1 MSKKALRNFV
11 AFAILLTLT
20 VILLGAWTRL
30 EDAGLGC
37 PDWPGCY
44 GHYTV
49 PQDSEYIAKA
59 EVEYNQ
65 KFEAE
70 KAWPEMIHRY
80 FASTLGLVVLIIFV
94 GALIGRKKDSSIP
107 IVLPSILL
115 PLVIFQGLLGMWT
128 VTLKVHPFIV
138 MSHLMGGFTTIS
150 LLFLYY
156 LQLRPK
162 IVSLSQVVAKK
173 FKGFALI
180 GLVLVAVQIA
190 LGGWTASNYAATIC
204 TDLPVCNSG
213 WTKNVDFKEGFD
225 LWQKGFEFDEFKI
238 HEDEKKLADLNKAQ
252 GKAFINYEGGVLSS
266 EGKVAIHVTHRFGAY
281 LVFIIVGILAILL
294 MREKD
299 SVLLRQFGRAI
310 AFVLLLQMALGISN
324 IVFSLPL
331 LVAVAHNGGGVL
343 LLLTM
348 IATNYVVNWQ
358 FRLKG
363 AQ

>member
-1 MSKKALRNFV
+1 MSRKALRNLV
-11 AFAILLTLT
+11 AFGILLTLT

-44 GHYTV
+44 GHFTV
-49 PQDSEYIAKA
+49 PQDAEYIAKA

-70 KAWPEMIHRY
+70 KAWPEMIHRH
-80 FASTLGLVVLIIFV
+80 FAKAIGLVILIIFI
-94 GALIGRKKDSSIP
+94 GALVGRRKDPSLP
-107 IVLPSILL
+107 IVLPCILL

-173 FKGFALI
+173 FKTLALT
-180 GLVLVAVQIA
+180 GLVLVILQIA

-204 TDLPVCNSG
+204 TELPVCNNG

-238 HEDEKKLADLNKAQ
+238 HEQEKQQADLNKAQ
-252 GKAFINYEGGVLSS
+252 GKPFINYEGGILSS

-281 LVFIIVGILAILL
+281 LVLLIIGLLAFLL
-294 MREKD
+294 IREKD
-299 SVLLRQFGRAI
+299 SVLLRQFGKAL

-358 FRLKG
+358 FKLKG
-363 AQ
+363 NQ